1 MRLLRSIPLS
11 LLAVLLSAAPAHAAQ
26 AAEGGASGLLTP
38 SGGLM
43 FWTLVIFVVLAAVT
57 WSYRDVYH
65 RHNDKT
71 ADASSHQDAHH

>member
-1 MRLLRSIPLS
+1 MVAMSLLSSIPAETHHE
-11 LLAVLLSAAPAHAAQ
+11 LAELVLPVWAFPTIAA
-26 AAEGGASGLLTP
+26 
-38 SGGLM
+38 
-43 FWTLVIFVVLAAVT
+43 VIFVVLAAVT